1 MLALPRYIDRM
12 TVHEHI
18 RRSKAADAS
27 PLAVAALVCGMVGL
41 VLSPVALGGIALGHA
56 ARRHTRRTGE
66 GGYGMATA
74 GLVLGYLV
82 LIGMVVAASLF
93 IARS

>member
-1 MLALPRYIDRM
+1 M
-12 TVHEHI
+12 TVREHI
-18 RRSKAADAS
+18 SRSKAADAS

-41 VLSPVALGGIALGHA
+41 VLSPAALGGIALGHA
-56 ARRHTRRTGE
+56 ARRGIRRTGE

-82 LIGMVVAASLF
+82 LVGMAAVASVF